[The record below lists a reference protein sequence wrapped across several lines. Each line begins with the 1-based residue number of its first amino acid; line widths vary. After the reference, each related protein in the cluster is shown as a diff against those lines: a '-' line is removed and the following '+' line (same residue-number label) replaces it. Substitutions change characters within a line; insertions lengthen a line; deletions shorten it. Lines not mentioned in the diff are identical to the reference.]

1 MPDPV
6 TALVVGGTQVV
17 GGMMQADA
25 AEDAANIQSG
35 AAGQGIAEQRRQFD
49 ALQALLKPYTEAGF
63 PALEQ
68 QQAFLGL
75 RGPEA
80 ERAAIE
86 RIQGGETF
94 QAMARQGEEALLQR
108 ASATGGLRGGNI
120 QGALAQFRPA
130 LLNQALEQQYSRL
143 GGMTSLGQQSAA
155 GVGTAGMQTGVNVA
169 NLLGQQGAALAGGEL
184 GQAKAYGQILNMPAQ
199 FLGMQYGAGRGG
211 STGTP
216 GFGNLFSDRRL
227 KKNIKQI
234 STRPDGLNV
243 YEFDYIWGG
252 GRQVGLMAQ
261 EVQTIYPGAVSES
274 GGFLMV
280 DYSKV

>member
-25 AEDAANIQSG
+25 AEDAANIQAG

-49 ALQALLKPYTEAGF
+49 ALQALLKPYTEAGV

-75 RGPEA
+75 RGPE
-80 ERAAIE
+80 EEQAAID
-86 RIQGGETF
+86 RISSGAGF
-94 QAMARQGEEALLQR
+94 QESLRQGEEALLQR

-143 GGMTSLGQQSAA
+143 GGMTTLGQRSAA
-155 GVGTAGMQTGVNVA
+155 GVGAAGMETGTNVA
-169 NLLGQQGAALAGGEL
+169 NLLSQQGAALAGGEL

-211 STGTP
+211 STATP

-274 GGFLMV
+274 GGYLMV

>member
-25 AEDAANIQSG
+25 AEDAANIQAG
-35 AAGQGIAEQRRQFD
+35 AADKGVAEQRRQFD
-49 ALQALLKPYTEAGF
+49 ALQALLKPYTEAGV

-80 ERAAIE
+80 EQAAID
-86 RIQGGETF
+86 RISSGARF
-94 QAMARQGEEALLQR
+94 QEAMRQGENALLQN

-143 GGMTSLGQQSAA
+143 GGMTTLGQRSAA
-155 GVGTAGMQTGVNVA
+155 GVGAAGMETGTNVA
-169 NLLGQQGAALAGGEL
+169 NLLSQQGAALAGGEL

-199 FLGMQYGAGRGG
+199 FLGMQYGAGGKAG
-211 STGTP
+211 M
-216 GFGNLFSDRRL
+216 GFGNMFSDRRL

-243 YEFDYIWGG
+243 YEFDYVWGG
-252 GRQVGLMAQ
+252 GRQIGLMAQ

-274 GGFLMV
+274 GGYLMV